1 MNTCPICNQTF
12 TPKRK
17 EQQFCSIACRQSN
30 NATGRRGQL
39 TGRQLRSYKQRMTK
53 DGYFRMYAAKHPYA
67 NGRKE
72 IHVHVMVME
81 MHIGRQISVLEC
93 VHHKNG
99 IKTDNRLENLELML
113 HAAHSKDHNLT
124 LSKARDRN
132 ARGQYA

>member
-1 MNTCPICNQTF
+1 
-12 TPKRK
+12 
-17 EQQFCSIACRQSN
+17 
-30 NATGRRGQL
+30 
-39 TGRQLRSYKQRMTK
+39 
-53 DGYFRMYAAKHPYA
+53 MYAAKHPYA

-81 MHIGRQISVLEC
+81 MHIGRQISALEC

-113 HAAHSKDHNLT
+113 FTEHSQMHHLV
-124 LSKARDRN
+124 LSKGRVRN